1 MAKASCVIQ
10 GTSGATVDVRSW
22 GAIKSTTD
30 TSKHVFLYEQAV
42 YMSTHGT
49 PFAVVLWV
57 RSGAYATQALRPL
70 QLKTP
75 LDVLLRHARA
85 SLRPLWARPAVPASG
100 WAVALAAYIER
111 LCVTMPSVR
120 AYMLTMLDRVA
131 YRPGTLGVTHGD
143 ATLDNVMR
151 NDYEELTWFDPI
163 PYRADIP
170 PLIGVD
176 LGKLLQ
182 SACGYEQVKYGQTSN
197 WSTPT
202 HAAQDVVLTGMS
214 EDDVFSARFFHRLAY
229 LRGLRYFTGPVLQHA
244 YNMIE
249 ELTEC

>member
-1 MAKASCVIQ
+1 MAKASSVIR
-10 GTSGATVDVRSW
+10 GTSGATVDVRTW

-30 TSKHVFLYEQAV
+30 PSKHDFLYRQAC
-42 YMSTHGT
+42 YMATHGA
-49 PFAVVLWV
+49 PFADVLWT
-57 RSGAYATQALRPL
+57 RTGAYATQALRPL
-70 QLKTP
+70 QCKTP
-75 LDVLLRHARA
+75 LEVLLRHARA

-111 LCVTMPSVR
+111 LCVSMPSVR

-131 YRPGTLGVTHGD
+131 HRPGTIGTTHGD
-143 ATLDNVMR
+143 ATLDNAMR
-151 NDYEELTWFDPI
+151 NDYEELTWIDPI
-163 PYRADIP
+163 PYREDIP
-170 PLIGVD
+170 PLVGVD

-197 WSTPT
+197 WSTPIY
-202 HAAQDVVLTGMS
+202 AAQEAVLSGMS

-244 YNMIE
+244 YSMLE